1 MKRLAPRR
9 SLVKQVPVVAPGDP
23 EAIRPVMRGETY
35 PAFAAGVMLAFA
47 ALLVCYSHGYLL
59 LYGDA
64 VAHLAIARRIVD
76 AHYPGL
82 AQLGG
87 VWLPLPHLLIVPFI
101 RSMQLW
107 QTGLAA
113 APMSTLSFAISVA
126 GMWRLARRVMRVRWA
141 LVATAFYALNANLLF
156 LATTA
161 MTEALF
167 LMLFVWSIVVTMEGI
182 SALRENRTAAAKGRM
197 VLAGLLVAGMVFT
210 RYDGWIVGAVLWCCF
225 AWTVWKSSKDTRDSV
240 KVAFGIFT
248 VLCAAG
254 PLLWFWYNAHFEGDW
269 LDFLRG
275 PYSAKQIERKTA
287 PPGQHYRGWHNM
299 GWALLFYTRTAQI
312 DAAFWETGFGL
323 MLASLYG
330 LWLSLRNT
338 TADVLDRSKTEL
350 STRVSLKYGLLL
362 WVPLPFY
369 VYSVAYGSVPIFIP
383 QLWPHA
389 YYNARYGMEMLPAF
403 AIYGALAAERLD
415 IWIRTHSEGW
425 WKVAARVWQ
434 PLAMLLCVA
443 NFVGMA
449 IRIPLVLREAQVNST
464 TRVAFEKAITFALQQ
479 MPPDEPVMM
488 ALSAHVGAVQ
498 ESGRTLVSMI
508 SENDSM
514 TFDPALKDPAHSAA
528 FVLAIAGDPVDQAVK
543 AHPEGLKELEVLCTS
558 GQPCARVYQ
567 SEVWNLSPAKGA
579 NIPAK

>member
-9 SLVKQVPVVAPGDP
+9 SLVKQVPVVALGDP

-47 ALLVCYSHGYLL
+47 ALLVCYSRGYLL

-82 AQLGG
+82 AQMGG

-126 GMWRLARRVMRVRWA
+126 GMWRLSRRMMRVRWA

-182 SALRENRTAAAKGRM
+182 SALRENRTAAAKGRL

-225 AWTVWKSSKDTRDSV
+225 AWTLWKSSKETRDSV

-248 VLCAAG
+248 VLCVAG

-287 PPGQHYRGWHNM
+287 PPGQHYRGWHNV

-338 TADVLDRSKTEL
+338 TTDLLDRSKQEL
-350 STRVSLKYGLLL
+350 STRISLKYGLLL

-369 VYSVAYGSVPIFIP
+369 IYSVAYGSVPIFIP

-403 AIYGALAAERLD
+403 AIYGSLAAERLD
-415 IWIRTHSEGW
+415 IWIRIHSEGW

-434 PLAMLLCVA
+434 PFAMLLCVA

-449 IRIPLVLREAQVNST
+449 IHIPLVLKEGQVNAT

-498 ESGRTLVSMI
+498 ESGRTLVSMV

-514 TFDPALKDPAHSAA
+514 TWDPALKDPAHSAA
-528 FVLAIAGDPVDQAVK
+528 FVIAIAGDPVDQAVK
-543 AHPEGLKELEVLCTS
+543 EHPEGLKELEVLCTS

-579 NIPAK
+579 TVPAK